1 MIGIYNCLGKEV
13 AVGGW
18 LSEAKV
24 QYGRRRQVEG
34 GGDIEIGGGREV
46 SGGSKGGGGSERG
59 GFIAEARQLTQ
70 TTLIYFFISI

>member
-1 MIGIYNCLGKEV
+1 MVSIYNCLGKEV

-18 LSEAKV
+18 LSKTKV

-34 GGDIEIGGGREV
+34 GGDSELGGGSEGG
-46 SGGSKGGGGSERG
+46 GGSKGG

-70 TTLIYFFISI
+70 TTLIYFIIFI

>member
-1 MIGIYNCLGKEV
+1 M

-34 GGDIEIGGGREV
+34 GGGSEIGGG
-46 SGGSKGGGGSERG
+46 SKVG

-70 TTLIYFFISI
+70 TTLIYFFIFI